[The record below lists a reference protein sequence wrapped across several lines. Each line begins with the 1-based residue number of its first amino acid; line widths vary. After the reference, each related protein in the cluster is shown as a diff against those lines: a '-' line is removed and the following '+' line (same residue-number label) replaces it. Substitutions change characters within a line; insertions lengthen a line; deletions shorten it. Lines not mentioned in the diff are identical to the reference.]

1 MAPDQNNNSIDLI
14 TISQAIVS
22 AHQHSFERQEALLH
36 EIRDQPKRFLD
47 IQRYE
52 QANKELERRVGVLE
66 DGFRELTK
74 DIAALPDRIMSKI
87 EARTNISRTQVIT
100 ISIAIA
106 NGLIAIAL
114 SVFSAL
120 RH

>member
-1 MAPDQNNNSIDLI
+1 MTEQQPLDLI
-14 TISQAIVS
+14 TISQAILS

-47 IQRYE
+47 IAHYE
-52 QANKELERRVGVLE
+52 QMNRELERRVGVLE

-74 DIAALPDRIMSKI
+74 DIAALPDRIMAKI
-87 EARTNISRTQVIT
+87 ETRTSMSRVQLIT
-100 ISIAIA
+100 ISIAVL

-114 SVFSAL
+114 AIFI
-120 RH
+120 HH